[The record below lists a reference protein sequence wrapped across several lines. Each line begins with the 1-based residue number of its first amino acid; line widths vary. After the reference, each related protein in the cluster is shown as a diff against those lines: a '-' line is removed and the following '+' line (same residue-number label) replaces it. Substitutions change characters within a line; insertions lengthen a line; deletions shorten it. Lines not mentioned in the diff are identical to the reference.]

1 MEERQRTAITNV
13 LIGCCFMVFATIAI
27 CAIIIMVT
35 YFKLNPVDGFN
46 KPAKEEKREDISI
59 MFDGRM
65 FTLTN
70 NFGKVV
76 REIAAHRQAYE
87 TDRHTFGQKKK
98 IENIDDYLNQPYR
111 NQHTSVDFY
120 DRIQS
125 HVAISVFYENDGIRH
140 DENYKI
146 GDAKE
151 ASILLTVLPNE
162 KAVIDNKIVI
172 EYNKTTKEDLLK
184 SIPNSELLI
193 QDEIEKEYFGE
204 KIRTVYAKYKGHY
217 LYITFTEG
225 SDISISILYD
235 ERQRF

>member
-1 MEERQRTAITNV
+1 VEEKQRTAITNV

-35 YFKLNPVDGFN
+35 YFKLNPVGGFN
-46 KPAKEEKREDISI
+46 KPTKEEKREDISI

-87 TDRHTFGQKKK
+87 TDNLTFGQKKK

-125 HVAISVFYENDGIRH
+125 HVAISVFYENDGIKH
-140 DENYKI
+140 DEN
-146 GDAKE
+146 
-151 ASILLTVLPNE
+151 
-162 KAVIDNKIVI
+162 
-172 EYNKTTKEDLLK
+172 
-184 SIPNSELLI
+184 
-193 QDEIEKEYFGE
+193 
-204 KIRTVYAKYKGHY
+204 
-217 LYITFTEG
+217 
-225 SDISISILYD
+225 
-235 ERQRF
+235 